1 MKIKYLISLCLMLL
15 FLMSIVCVSAS
26 EDVNQTIS
34 DDTKNVVSNGDIL
47 SISQSDYEIMGSADN
62 GTFTDLQKKIDDA
75 GENSTIELENNY
87 AYDSGFSVNGIH
99 INKTL
104 TIEGNGHVIDALGQS
119 RIFFH

>member
-1 MKIKYLISLCLMLL
+1 MLL

-62 GTFTDLQKKIDDA
+62 ATFTDLQKKD
-75 GENSTIELENNY
+75 
-87 AYDSGFSVNGIH
+87 
-99 INKTL
+99 
-104 TIEGNGHVIDALGQS
+104 
-119 RIFFH
+119 